1 MNIPTSTYRL
11 QLRNGMTFERAER
24 IVPHLQRLGVGYLY
38 LSPIMSA
45 VSGSSHGYDV
55 TDCNEIDAA
64 LGGRT
69 GFDRLTKALQQAG
82 LGLIVDIV
90 PNHMA
95 VSAENPWWAD
105 LLKFGSASTFAR
117 HFDIDWSERLTLPIL
132 AKPLDQVIKDG
143 ELRVRIDPGDGE
155 PRLHYFDTVLPL
167 APAKGI
173 SYSPGKEE
181 IEPLLDTQHWQL
193 TCWQDAARHLS
204 YRRFFEITGL
214 VGLRVEV
221 EQVFEDSHRLVRE
234 LVKSGQIQGLRIDHI
249 DGLAD
254 PRGYLA
260 RLRHA
265 VGPDLFIVVEK
276 ILGAGEKLPDWPVAG
291 TTGYEFISSLS
302 NVLVDPK
309 GLEAIQSFYSTL
321 RRYDEDFETGLRAA
335 KALMVDQ
342 NFRGEM
348 ERVKELA
355 LRARPDL
362 KEEDVASA
370 IRELLIA
377 FPVYRTYG
385 GNGAMS
391 KEDGDV
397 LRRAVTKAANHAS
410 CQQTLNWLGSV
421 LVDGSEPVLRLAFQQ
436 LSGPIMAKA
445 VEDTLFY
452 RQTAMLALNEVGGEP
467 DRAPEGLKAFHR
479 EMEERL
485 RTSPHGLSAT
495 STHDTKRGE
504 DARARLYT
512 LSEAPVI
519 WSNAF
524 NHWRDMN
531 RHYREEHAGNMT
543 PDPELEWMLY
553 QSLAGCW
560 IEGDHH
566 ASELSDR
573 FISYGEKAVREAKL
587 ASSWNKPDIAYEQI
601 VKNYAAAL
609 TSPSN
614 SSFRKH
620 FSDVL
625 APFVTAGYVNS
636 LAQTLIKLT
645 APGIPDIYQGSEQ
658 VNLSLTDPDNRHLLK
673 INPPAEVVEAQTAS
687 ADLTFG
693 LLKQRIIQR
702 SLQQRKK
709 HADLFS
715 RGAYLPLFARGR
727 RSRHVIAFARH
738 DEIGHHVLV
747 VASRFMLGHAAN
759 GSLAAPPEF
768 WGDTTID
775 LPTFLVGPSREVFS
789 ECSLNAHELTLS
801 AILHSLPVALIAA
814 K

>member
-1 MNIPTSTYRL
+1 MNVPTSTYRL
-11 QLRNGMTFERAER
+11 QLRNGMTFERAVR
-24 IVPHLQRLGVGYLY
+24 IIPHLQMLGVGYLY

-45 VSGSSHGYDV
+45 VSGSTHGYDV

-64 LGGRT
+64 LGGRA
-69 GFDRLTKALQQAG
+69 GFDRLTKALEQAG
-82 LGLIVDIV
+82 LGLVVDIV

-95 VSAENPWWAD
+95 ASAENPWWAD

-132 AKPLDQVIKDG
+132 GKPLEEVLQDG
-143 ELRVRIDPGDGE
+143 ELQVHIDPDGE

-167 APAKGI
+167 APADGI
-173 SYSPGKEE
+173 SYPPGRDE
-181 IEPLLDTQHWQL
+181 IGTLLNAQHWQL
-193 TCWQDAARHLS
+193 TCWQDAAHHLS

-214 VGLRVEV
+214 VGLKVEV
-221 EQVFEDSHRLVRE
+221 EHVFEDSHRLIRE
-234 LVKSGQIQGLRIDHI
+234 LVKSGQVQGLRIDHI

-254 PRGYLA
+254 PSGYLA
-260 RLRHA
+260 RLRRA

-276 ILGAGEKLPDWPVAG
+276 ILGAGEKLPADWPVAG
-291 TTGYEFISSLS
+291 TTGYEFIASLS
-302 NVLVDPK
+302 NLLVDPK
-309 GLEAIQSFYSTL
+309 GLEAIRSAYSTL
-321 RRYDEDFETGLRAA
+321 RPHDDDFETGLRAA

-342 NFRGEM
+342 NFQGEM
-348 ERVKELA
+348 ERVKKLA
-355 LRARPDL
+355 LRAQPDL
-362 KEEDVASA
+362 KEQDVASA

-385 GNGAMS
+385 ANGAVS
-391 KEDGDV
+391 KEDEDV
-397 LRRAVTKAANHAS
+397 LRRAVKKAANHAS

-445 VEDTLFY
+445 MEDTLFY
-452 RQTAMLALNEVGGEP
+452 RQNAMLALNEVGGQP
-467 DRAPEGLKAFHR
+467 DRAPEGLKAFHHQ
-479 EMEERL
+479 MEERL
-485 RTSPHGLSAT
+485 HTSPHGLSAT

-512 LSEAPVI
+512 LTEAPVI

-524 NHWRDMN
+524 HHWRDMN
-531 RHYREEHAGNMT
+531 CHYRGEHAGVMT

-560 IEGDHH
+560 PEGDHH
-566 ASELSDR
+566 ASALSDR
-573 FISYGEKAVREAKL
+573 FVSYVEKAVREAKL
-587 ASSWNKPDIAYEQI
+587 ASSWNKPDIVYEKL

-609 TSPSN
+609 TSRSN
-614 SSFRKH
+614 SAFRRH
-620 FSDVL
+620 FSEVL
-625 APFVTAGYVNS
+625 APFITAGYVNS

-658 VNLSLTDPDNRHLLK
+658 VDLSLTDPDNRHPLK
-673 INPPAEVVEAQTAS
+673 INPPAEAVEAQIES
-687 ADLTFG
+687 ADLPFA
-693 LLKQRIIQR
+693 LVKKRIIQL
-702 SLQQRKK
+702 SLRQRKK
-709 HADLFS
+709 HTDLFS

-738 DEIGHHVLV
+738 DEIGHHAV
-747 VASRFMLGHAAN
+747 VIAARFMLGHVAN
-759 GSLAAPPEF
+759 GSLVAPPEF

-775 LPTFLVGPSREVFS
+775 LPSFLVCPSREVFS
-789 ECSLNAHELTLS
+789 GCSVKVRELKLS
-801 AILHSLPVALIAA
+801 AILRSLPVALIAGE
-814 K
+814 